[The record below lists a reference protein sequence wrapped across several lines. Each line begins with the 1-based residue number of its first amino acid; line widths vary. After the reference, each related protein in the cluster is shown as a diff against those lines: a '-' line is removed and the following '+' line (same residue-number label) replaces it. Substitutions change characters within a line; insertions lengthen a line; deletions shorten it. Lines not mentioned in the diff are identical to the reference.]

1 MSFFFT
7 NNEYIYYNI
16 MINILMPD
24 NVVMQQSNDKT
35 LNLIMIGILIISIL
49 VIIIGM
55 GTDITGTGV
64 VVGSYTLSV
73 SMILMIIIILKK
85 ISSNIGNSSKH
96 YTLLMLIVAVNII
109 ILAIIGFYI
118 YTISYNGS
126 SSGGGPMSHIEVI
139 RYLSVYIK
147 MFIFTIIAIS
157 TLNVAIV
164 NNINSTGNSAFSDVS
179 TNIFFVI
186 TETII
191 LFMYSFIIFTIVTK
205 YATDG

>member
-1 MSFFFT
+1 
-7 NNEYIYYNI
+7 
-16 MINILMPD
+16 MINILMSD
-24 NVVMQQSNDKT
+24 NVMMQQSNDKT

-55 GTDITGTGV
+55 STDITGTGV

-85 ISSNIGNSSKH
+85 ISTNIGNSSKH
-96 YTLLMLIVAVNII
+96 YTLLMLIVVVNII
-109 ILAIIGFYI
+109 ILAIIGLYI
-118 YTISYNGS
+118 YTISYS
-126 SSGGGPMSHIEVI
+126 SSNIGGGPMSHIEVI
-139 RYLSVYIK
+139 RYLSLYIK

-164 NNINSTGNSAFSDVS
+164 NNINSIGHNSSPFSDVS
-179 TNIFFVI
+179 TNIYFVI

-191 LFMYSFIIFTIVTK
+191 LFMYSIIIFTIVTK